1 MKIEILTVGKPQNDN
16 MKNLSQDYLKR
27 ISRYLPVELIWV
39 KGEKIASLPAQEIM
53 QREAVRLQQRI
64 DADGYTVVL
73 DRSGKMVSST
83 AFAGFIQKRQLESTK
98 KLTII
103 IGGPLGL
110 PDNFRKAASITIS
123 LSKMTFA
130 HELTLVI
137 VLEQIYRAMSI
148 QHGSKY
154 HK

>member
-16 MKNLSQDYLKR
+16 IKNLSQDYLKR

-64 DADGYTVVL
+64 ADGSYTVVL
-73 DRSGKMVSST
+73 DKSGKMVSST
-83 AFAGFIQKRQLESTK
+83 SFAAFIQKRQLESIK
-98 KLTII
+98 NLTFI

-110 PDNFRKAASITIS
+110 PDSFQKAASATIS